1 MTEQHGFGK
10 SPSIG
15 YWASQEQ
22 YPMEDLLTFV
32 AHAEKKG
39 FSECMTSDHFHPWS
53 HTGGYGNFTWIWM
66 AAAAERTRT
75 MKFVTGVT
83 ATVYRYNPDK

>member
-22 YPMEDLLTFV
+22 YPMEDLLTC
-32 AHAEKKG
+32 ARGKEG
-39 FSECMTSDHFHPWS
+39 ECMTS
-53 HTGGYGNFTWIWM
+53 
-66 AAAAERTRT
+66 AQVA
-75 MKFVTGVT
+75 VTVT
-83 ATVYRYNPDK
+83 LHGFGWPQQLKELGQ